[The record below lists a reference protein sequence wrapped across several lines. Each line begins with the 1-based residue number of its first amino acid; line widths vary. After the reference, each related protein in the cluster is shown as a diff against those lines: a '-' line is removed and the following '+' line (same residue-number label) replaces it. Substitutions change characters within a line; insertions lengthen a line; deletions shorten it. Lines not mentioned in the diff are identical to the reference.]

1 MCLFTFSYPESTEI
15 VNNVYKFIITGLLPI
30 NAKNSYKV
38 SLYRIS
44 IFLSTVES
52 FRSRIRGLKL
62 IGAIFK
68 F

>member
-30 NAKNSYKV
+30 NAKNS
-38 SLYRIS
+38 IQD
-44 IFLSTVES
+44 INLSTVES
-52 FRSRIRGLKL
+52 FRSQVRGLKL